1 MNLLNII
8 LGDPEVNKQTAVLL
22 YSQKIFFI
30 FLFTHYKPLGLLG
43 LLHSFTTVKRA
54 FTHLNL
60 SEIIPNHIY

>member
-8 LGDPEVNKQTAVLL
+8 LGDSEVNKQTAVFL
-22 YSQKIFFI
+22 YSQNMFH
-30 FLFTHYKPLGLLG
+30 LPFTHYKPLGLLG

>member
-8 LGDPEVNKQTAVLL
+8 LGDPEVNKQTAVFL
-22 YSQKIFFI
+22 YSQNFCFI
-30 FLFTHYKPLGLLG
+30 FLFTHYQPLGLFR